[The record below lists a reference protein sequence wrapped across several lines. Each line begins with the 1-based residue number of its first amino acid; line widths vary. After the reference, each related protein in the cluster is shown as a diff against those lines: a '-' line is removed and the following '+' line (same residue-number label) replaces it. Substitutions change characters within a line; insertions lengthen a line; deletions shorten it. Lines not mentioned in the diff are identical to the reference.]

1 MSTIHPD
8 IEDNEPRWEAELQAR
23 DAEYLAGLEDDLAD
37 RLDAASMQAEQ
48 DAADRWLTVV
58 DRLTAHGIVSQSEAH
73 DMPLSELER
82 LAAYL
87 GPAT

>member
-1 MSTIHPD
+1 MSSNTHTD
-8 IEDNEPRWEAELQAR
+8 IEDYESSWESDFQAR
-23 DAEYLAGLEDDLAD
+23 DAEVLAGLDEERDHA
-37 RLDAASMQAEQ
+37 AASMEAEQ

-58 DRLTAHGIVSQSEAH
+58 DRLTAHGIISQSEAH
-73 DMPLSELER
+73 GMPLSELER